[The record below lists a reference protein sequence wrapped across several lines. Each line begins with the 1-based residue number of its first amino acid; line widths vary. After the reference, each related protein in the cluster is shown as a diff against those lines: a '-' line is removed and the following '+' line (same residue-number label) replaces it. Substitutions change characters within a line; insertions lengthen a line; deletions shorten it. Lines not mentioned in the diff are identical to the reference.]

1 MAANVVFVLG
11 VVVEAEVAKHNC
23 VRLVLKQPLKHIL
36 ALELAI
42 DDTIC
47 SVKGLKVAGGYIKR
61 VQTLSHLRLL
71 SDLLDLQV
79 ELS

>member
-1 MAANVVFVLG
+1 MHRELELLFLANQRIEFLFDNIDVIMAANIVFVLG

-42 DDTIC
+42 DDTIR
-47 SVKGLKVAGGYIKR
+47 SI
-61 VQTLSHLRLL
+61 
-71 SDLLDLQV
+71 
-79 ELS
+79 

>member
-1 MAANVVFVLG
+1 MHRELELLFLTNQRIKLLFDNVDVIMAANVVFVLG

-42 DDTIC
+42 DDTIR
-47 SVKGLKVAGGYIKR
+47 SI
-61 VQTLSHLRLL
+61 
-71 SDLLDLQV
+71 
-79 ELS
+79 